1 MPIPLIIA
9 LSIVLGILILL
20 FIVLFGFY
28 RYIMFS
34 PRKGQLNDFDLQSS
48 SNFAG
53 YEDVMKDL
61 ITSLM
66 AKPYEDIYIN
76 SFDKLKLHARLFEN
90 KNSNTVAILCHG
102 YRGTAYRDFCG
113 GAKEALALGYNVI
126 IIDQRAHGTSQG
138 HSITMGVREVKDLI
152 SWTEYAKERFG
163 KDIKLVLIGISM
175 GGATVLMAADKIDGD
190 VKIIADSPYS
200 SPKLMMQDTVRSL
213 HLPVF
218 IFYPLINLTSLLFA
232 HTSLNKISAYDS
244 IKNTNHPILIIH
256 GDKDTVVNQHLSL
269 DLYHAFEDKIQYESF
284 PGADHGVSYLN
295 DTPRYQKIIRDF
307 LEG

>member
-66 AKPYEDIYIN
+66 AKPYEDIYVN

-90 KNSNTVAILCHG
+90 KNSKTVAILCHG

-126 IIDQRAHGTSQG
+126 IIDQRAHGMSQG